1 MFVETGKINPHVIL
15 QSAKMKDDIQN
26 AKTAY
31 VKSWEMGGPGVTEG
45 INSCLFFKHP
55 KVNFLLPCTFR

>member
-26 AKTAY
+26 AKTAN
-31 VKSWEMGGPGVTEG
+31 VKSWERGGEVTGG

-55 KVNFLLPCTFR
+55 KVNLLLPCTF